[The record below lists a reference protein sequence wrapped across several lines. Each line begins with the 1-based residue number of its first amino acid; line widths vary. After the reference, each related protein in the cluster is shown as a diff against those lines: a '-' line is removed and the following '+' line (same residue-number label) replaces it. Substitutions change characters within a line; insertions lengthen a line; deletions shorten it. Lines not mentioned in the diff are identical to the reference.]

1 MTLEDIKNYVYF
13 RTNSDSTLFPAADQ
27 LISINRW
34 LHKIWSMMIDSV
46 DSWDID
52 DASRTD
58 YAIMTTPLVASQ
70 RDYTIPASFKAVK
83 IKRVDVTYDGTNY
96 VKVEPWDSGLSTV
109 GLGNNALTD
118 ANFSTSAPFYDL
130 LGNAIFLYPL
140 PTAAH
145 VAAGAKLRL
154 EYSRELVEV
163 SSSDLSGGT
172 LVPPMDEPF
181 HMMLALGMAFDYSAA
196 KSLSETKKDLYVE
209 LQDYEARLR
218 RQYGRKDLD
227 TKLQL
232 RPEYTNYN

>member
-145 VAAGAKLRL
+145 RRAVGGAAADSHGRQRRATHRHVQSQHAAHRQPPGACGEGLRAGAGG
-154 EYSRELVEV
+154 RE
-163 SSSDLSGGT
+163 D
-172 LVPPMDEPF
+172 
-181 HMMLALGMAFDYSAA
+181 
-196 KSLSETKKDLYVE
+196 
-209 LQDYEARLR
+209 R
-218 RQYGRKDLD
+218 
-227 TKLQL
+227 
-232 RPEYTNYN
+232 

>member
-1 MTLEDIKNYVYF
+1 MTLADIKNFVYF

-34 LHKIWSMMIDSV
+34 LHKVWSMMIDSV

-58 YAIMTTPLVASQ
+58 YAIITTPLVANQ
-70 RDYTIPASFKAVK
+70 RDYTLPASLKAVK

-96 VKVEPWDSGLSTV
+96 SKADPWDSGTSTI
-109 GLGNNALTD
+109 GLGSNTLTD
-118 ANFSTSAPFYDL
+118 TNFSITEPSYDL
-130 LGNAIFLYPL
+130 VSNAIFLYPL
-140 PTAAH
+140 PTSGQ
-145 VAAGAKLRL
+145 VAAGAKLRV
-154 EYSRELVEV
+154 EYSRELVEI
-163 SSSDLSGGT
+163 SSSDLSAGT

-181 HMMLALGMAFDYSAA
+181 HMMLALGMAFDYSTA
-196 KSLSETKKDLYVE
+196 KTLSETKKDLYTE

-232 RPEYTNYN
+232 KPEYINYN